1 MKGIF
6 RQRILGAVATSL
18 LCIASFKD
26 LTVLMQ
32 AQKGVERKQIDEH
45 LSQLAAL
52 AESSLAGA
60 LQCTYGPAK

>member
-1 MKGIF
+1 MLK
-6 RQRILGAVATSL
+6 
-18 LCIASFKD
+18 
-26 LTVLMQ
+26 Q
-32 AQKGVERKQIDEH
+32 AREGVEGKQIDEH

>member
-1 MKGIF
+1 M
-6 RQRILGAVATSL
+6 
-18 LCIASFKD
+18 
-26 LTVLMQ
+26 MQ
-32 AQKGVERKQIDEH
+32 AREGVEGKQKDEH